1 MRSNRTWLVAL
12 VLPLLMATVL
22 VAQMPT
28 STILGRVINE
38 GQGLPG
44 VTVTAKS
51 PALQG
56 VRTAVT
62 STNGDF
68 VFPNLPPGRYTV
80 SFTMSGFQTVT
91 REINAAA
98 SQQAAINVEMSLSAV
113 AAEAVVVGTSETI
126 SQTTTAATTYTAE
139 LTKKLPITRTLLS
152 AVLLAP
158 GVSSNGPGGNLTI
171 SGAQSFDNNMMVNG
185 VNIQDNVRG
194 TANNLFIEDAIAETT
209 TSTSAISAE
218 YGRFTGGVVNAI
230 TKSGGNTFSGS
241 VRATLENDKWT
252 AKTPLTTAE
261 QNDKV
266 TPIWEGTLGGPVL
279 KDKIWF
285 FLAGRYRNFEGTA
298 QTFKTNIPYDTGNIE
313 QRWEAKGTFTPFQNH
328 TLTASYM
335 NIQQAQVNRI
345 FRKAYDT
352 NSVFTPHMPQ
362 ELFAANYNG
371 VLTDKLFVEAQ
382 YSKRDYTFKDYG
394 ATTKDLYDGTAM
406 LDWTQTASYNSPT
419 FCGICDYEY
428 RNNENYFVKAT
439 YFLSTEKMGSHNI
452 VFGYDDYT
460 GMMKSNN
467 YQSGSNYTVYTPGVI
482 QKGTEV
488 FPVII
493 GGDSW
498 TTDVVYWP
506 ILQQAEMTDLNTRS
520 VFMNDTWRLNNNLSF
535 NIGIRYDKNKGVDS
549 RGFVG
554 SDDDA
559 FSPRLGVTWDI
570 KGDGSLR
577 VGASY
582 ARYVGGIQENY
593 VGASSSAGSPAIYD
607 YYYEGPDVNTGASE
621 YGSPTNPYTT
631 KQALEVFFR
640 WFGITGTNQFPSAG
654 KTIPDYISLPGV
666 NTTIPES
673 LKSSYTDEFSVNF
686 SGNLGTRGNY
696 RVDGVYREFGDFI
709 ASQTDLASGQ
719 IQDDLGNDYDMTW
732 VVNNDALER
741 KYIGASLQANYRLL
755 DSLNIGGNYTWSHT
769 YGNVVG
775 ETSGSGPVRSGI
787 GSYPEYFDRDWSFPT
802 GDLSQDQRHRIR
814 VWATYDI
821 PLPKVLGSL
830 SLSPLWQFDSGTP
843 YAATGTIDSRPY
855 VTNPGYV
862 SPTTGVTY
870 YYTAMDAFRTDNISR
885 LDLSLNYSYFIGPV
899 EIFAQPQVIN
909 LLNQDNVV
917 TPYTTVEN
925 LKTHPNSGGKKYYLA
940 FNPFTTAPVEGKRPA
955 DGVNPTSNWYRGD
968 NFGKANAP
976 ASYQT
981 PRTFRVGF
989 GVRF

>member
-28 STILGRVINE
+28 STLTGRVINE

-91 REINAAA
+91 REVNAAA
-98 SQQAAINVEMSLSAV
+98 SQQVAVNAEMSLSAV

-126 SQTTTAATTYTAE
+126 SQSQTSATTYTAE

-158 GVSSNGPGGNLTI
+158 GVNSNGPGGNITI
-171 SGAQSFDNNMMVNG
+171 SGAQSFDNLMMVNG
-185 VNIQDNVRG
+185 VNIQDNIRG

-241 VRATLENDKWT
+241 VRATLENDKWQ
-252 AKTPLTTAE
+252 AKTPLTKVE
-261 QNDKV
+261 QTDKV
-266 TPIWEGTLGGPVL
+266 TPIWEGTLGGPAL

-285 FLAGRYRNFEGTA
+285 FLAGRYRNFEGTG
-298 QTFKTNIPYDTGNIE
+298 QTYVTNIPYTNGNVE

-328 TLTASYM
+328 TLVGSYM
-335 NIQQAQVNRI
+335 NIQQAQVNRT
-345 FRKAYDT
+345 FRAAYDLK
-352 NSVFTPHMPQ
+352 SVFTPHLPQ

-382 YSKRDYTFKDYG
+382 YSKRKFTFKDYG

-406 LDWTQTASYNSPT
+406 VDYNTNASFNSPT

-428 RNNENYFVKAT
+428 RNNENYYVKAT
-439 YFLSTEKMGSHNI
+439 YFLSTDKLGSHNI
-452 VFGYDDYT
+452 VFGYDDFT
-460 GMMKSNN
+460 GMRKSNN
-467 YQSGSNYTVYTPGVI
+467 FQSGSNYTVWANGVI
-482 QKGTEV
+482 IDAAKNIY
-488 FPVII
+488 PII
-493 GGDSW
+493 DN
-498 TTDVVYWP
+498 TTDVTFWP

-520 VFMNDTWRLNNNLSF
+520 VFVNDTWRLNNNLSF
-535 NIGIRYDKNKGVDS
+535 NVGLRYDKNKGVDS

-559 FSPRLGVTWDI
+559 FSPRLGVTWDL
-570 KGDGSLR
+570 KGDGRYR

-593 VGASSSAGSPAIYD
+593 VGASSSAGSPAIYG
-607 YYYEGPDVNTGASE
+607 YYYEGPGINDGSSNL
-621 YGSPTNPYTT
+621 GSPSNPLTT
-631 KQALEVFFR
+631 KQALEHFFR

-654 KTIPDYISLPGV
+654 KTDPDYVTLPGV
-666 NTTIPES
+666 NTSIPES

-686 SGNLGTRGNY
+686 SGTLGTRGSY

-709 ASQTDLASGQ
+709 SSRTNRETGKVQDATGRTYDL
-719 IQDDLGNDYDMTW
+719 TH
-732 VVNNDALER
+732 VVNSDLLER
-741 KYIGASLQANYRLL
+741 TYVGATLQANYRVV
-755 DSLNIGGNYTWSHT
+755 DSVNLGGNYTWSHT

-787 GSYPEYFDRDWSFPT
+787 ESYPEYFDLAWAFPS
-802 GDLSQDQRHRIR
+802 GNLAQDQRHRVR
-814 VWATYDI
+814 LYATWDI

-830 SLSPLWQFDSGTP
+830 SFSPLWQYDTGTP
-843 YAATGTIDSRPY
+843 YNAAAAINSRPY
-855 VTNPGYV
+855 VTDRLGGYKYAV
-862 SPTTGVTY
+862 PPTTVTY
-870 YYTAMDAFRTDNISR
+870 NFNALDTFRTDNISR

-899 EIFAQPQVIN
+899 EIFAQPQIFNV
-909 LLNQDNVV
+909 LNADNVV
-917 TPYTTVEN
+917 AVNTTVE
-925 LKTHPNSGGKKYYLA
+925 TAQQRSADYVA
-940 FNPFTTAPVEGKRPA
+940 FNPFTTVPKQGARKSGA
-955 DGVNPTSNWYRGD
+955 NWGYGPS
-968 NFGKANAP
+968 FGKPTAP
-976 ASYQT
+976 GSFQT